1 MSSTRSSLPTAISA
15 KSPSAMAREPGTPGD
30 KAAAAGQAVSLGN
43 LQIFLR
49 ERVADLT
56 RALEVKASTDFHDWL
71 VSALALAGE
80 PCDLQLTTGPLLAFL
95 APALADGETPH
106 AHSRLLGP
114 PSFHH
119 ICHPAVMAKDMF
131 YTLQLENADITLCLK
146 GWPRSMRLWVGTC
159 PTGAACSTVG

>member
-71 VSALALAGE
+71 VSPPTCRLPQGRSWRSSHLHSLMVRHRMLILGSLALLFITYAT
-80 PCDLQLTTGPLLAFL
+80 QLSWQRTCSILFSWRMPT
-95 APALADGETPH
+95 
-106 AHSRLLGP
+106 SR
-114 PSFHH
+114 
-119 ICHPAVMAKDMF
+119 CV
-131 YTLQLENADITLCLK
+131 
-146 GWPRSMRLWVGTC
+146 
-159 PTGAACSTVG
+159 